1 MALPK
6 LEVPTYELTLPS
18 TNKVV
23 KFRPFL
29 VKEQKVLYVAQQ
41 DSENDQVISDAIGE
55 LVKNCTFDTVDPLI
69 APMFD
74 IEYIFLQLR
83 SKSVGETIDIQ
94 VKCPDDN
101 KTSVEVKI
109 NLKDVNVQ
117 MTTGHSNEVVLSD
130 NMKIVLRYPIL
141 RDMRNVKGETEMDR
155 VFDILSKCIHE
166 VHHGDKIYNAID
178 VTEEDLK
185 TFIEQMTT
193 DQLEKIMDFFNTM
206 PKLRHVVEVTN
217 PNTKKKGEVIVEGLT
232 SFLG

>member
-41 DSENDQVISDAIGE
+41 DSENEQVISDAIGE
-55 LVKNCTFDTVDPLI
+55 LVKNCTFDKVDPLI
-69 APMFD
+69 SPVFD

-117 MTTGHSNEVVLSD
+117 MTTGHSNEVGLSVSIFCCVTCICLVAFNDIVVKDTLGYRTWYVLGHTDS
-130 NMKIVLRYPIL
+130 
-141 RDMRNVKGETEMDR
+141 
-155 VFDILSKCIHE
+155 SIH
-166 VHHGDKIYNAID
+166 
-178 VTEEDLK
+178 
-185 TFIEQMTT
+185 
-193 DQLEKIMDFFNTM
+193 
-206 PKLRHVVEVTN
+206 R
-217 PNTKKKGEVIVEGLT
+217 
-232 SFLG
+232 

>member
-29 VKEQKVLYVAQQ
+29 VKEQKILYVAQQ
-41 DSENDQVISDAIGE
+41 DSENEQVISDAIGE
-55 LVKNCTFDTVDPLI
+55 LVKNCTFDMVDPLI

-101 KTSVEVKI
+101 KTTVGVKI

-117 MTTGHSNEVVLSD
+117 MTTGHSNEIVLSD

-141 RDMRNVKGETEMDR
+141 RDMRNVKGDNEMDR
-155 VFDILSKCIHE
+155 VFHLLSKCIHE
-166 VHHGDKIYNAID
+166 IHHGDKIYNSID

-193 DQLEKIMDFFNTM
+193 EQLEKIMDFFNTM

>member
-101 KTSVEVKI
+101 KTTVGVKI

>member
-41 DSENDQVISDAIGE
+41 DSENEQVISDAIGE

-141 RDMRNVKGETEMDR
+141 RDMRNVKGDNEMDR
-155 VFDILSKCIHE
+155 VFHILSKCIHE

-217 PNTKKKGEVIVEGLT
+217 PNTKKKGEGIVEGLT

>member
-141 RDMRNVKGETEMDR
+141 RDMRNVKGDNEMDR
-155 VFDILSKCIHE
+155 VFHILSKCIHE

>member
-29 VKEQKVLYVAQQ
+29 VKEQKILYVAQQ
-41 DSENDQVISDAIGE
+41 DSENEQVISDAIGE
-55 LVKNCTFDTVDPLI
+55 LVKNCTFDMVDPLI

-141 RDMRNVKGETEMDR
+141 RDMRNVKGDNEMDR
-155 VFDILSKCIHE
+155 VFHILSKCIHE

>member
-41 DSENDQVISDAIGE
+41 DSENEQVISDAIGE

>member
-101 KTSVEVKI
+101 KTTVGVKI

-141 RDMRNVKGETEMDR
+141 RDMRNVKGDNEMDR
-155 VFDILSKCIHE
+155 VFHLLSKCIHE

>member
-1 MALPK
+1 MGLPK

-55 LVKNCTFDTVDPLI
+55 LVKNCTFDKVDPLI

-141 RDMRNVKGETEMDR
+141 RDMRNVKGDNEMDR
-155 VFDILSKCIHE
+155 VFHILSKCIHE
-166 VHHGDKIYNAID
+166 VHHGDKIYNSID

-217 PNTKKKGEVIVEGLT
+217 PNTKKKGEVVVEGLT

>member
-41 DSENDQVISDAIGE
+41 DSENEQVISDAIGE
-55 LVKNCTFDTVDPLI
+55 LVKNCTFDMVDPLI

>member
-1 MALPK
+1 M
-6 LEVPTYELTLPS
+6 
-18 TNKVV
+18 
-23 KFRPFL
+23 
-29 VKEQKVLYVAQQ
+29 
-41 DSENDQVISDAIGE
+41 
-55 LVKNCTFDTVDPLI
+55 
-69 APMFD
+69 
-74 IEYIFLQLR
+74 
-83 SKSVGETIDIQ
+83 
-94 VKCPDDN
+94 
-101 KTSVEVKI
+101 EVKI